1 MRTKILARV
10 TLRYFIKYVEQS
22 TLRRKPSEP
31 ALTIPLREVP
41 DL

>member
-10 TLRYFIKYVEQS
+10 TL

-31 ALTIPLREVP
+31 ALTIRLREVP